1 MMKAADLP
9 GWGVDPD
16 LAHLKPDWAVHV
28 EMIDTFPDDDD
39 AVTDRAKLARYE
51 DLYRTHGAWALPP
64 VVCLD
69 DGGWQIAG
77 AHRMEA
83 AFRVGIKRIPSFIV
97 VTGSVAAER
106 VPDCRLPLLM

>member
-1 MMKAADLP
+1 MTASDLP

-16 LAHLKPDWAVHV
+16 LAQLRPDWPVYVQLINTYHDGDY
-28 EMIDTFPDDDD
+28 ITD
-39 AVTDRAKLARYE
+39 ADKVKRYE
-51 DLYRTHGAWALPP
+51 ALYREHGAWALPP

-83 AFRVGIKRIPSFIV
+83 AYRAGLVWVPAFIV
-97 VTGSVAAER
+97 DHIS
-106 VPDCRLPLLM
+106 